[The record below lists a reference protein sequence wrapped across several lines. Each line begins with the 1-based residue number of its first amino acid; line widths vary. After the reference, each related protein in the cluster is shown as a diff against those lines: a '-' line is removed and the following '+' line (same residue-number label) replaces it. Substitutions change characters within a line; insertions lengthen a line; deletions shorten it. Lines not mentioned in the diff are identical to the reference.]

1 MGILSN
7 TVSLAQYRAKGTPP
21 KTDLAA
27 WAGERLAAG
36 GFRSIEETTEELS
49 QGWVHLDDFTRSSFD
64 EERAWRREN
73 YLSFT
78 LRRDRRRVPAI
89 ILRAHLA
96 RAREEF
102 LAANPGYSHL
112 PRDKKEDLR
121 DAHRSRLLARTLPSP
136 STADVVWDT
145 RSGLVT
151 FAGLGAPMLTA
162 FEELFETTFTGLRL
176 VPEHPFARAEA
187 ILPKESRQSLYDADM
202 AGTEAV
208 LERIEK
214 NRWLGWDFLEW
225 VLYRTMKSTAEYAVS
240 RPGPL
245 PRGAGFTA
253 FIDERIVLLR
263 EEEDSPQKV
272 TVLGPQSNYG
282 EALASLASGK
292 RISEANLHFQVEELR
307 WSMTLRGERFHLAS
321 FKAPPVT
328 VEKDNLTDAA
338 DEKEAV
344 FYERMLLIEQGIQ
357 LLHSLYGEFLDRR
370 LGGNWKRTA
379 GKIKAWREGAKS

>member
-7 TVSLAQYRAKGTPP
+7 TVSLAQYRVKGTPP
-21 KTDLAA
+21 ESDLAD
-27 WAGERLAAG
+27 WAGGRLAAG

-49 QGWVHLDDFTRSSFD
+49 QGWVHLDDFTLSSFD
-64 EERAWRREN
+64 EARAWRREN
-73 YLSFT
+73 YLVFT

-89 ILRAHLA
+89 ILRAHLE

-102 LAANPGYSHL
+102 LSANPGYNHL
-112 PRDKKEDLR
+112 PREKKEDLR
-121 DAHRSRLLARTLPSP
+121 DAHRGRLLARTLPSP

-151 FAGLGAPMLTA
+151 FTSLGTPALTA
-162 FEELFETTFTGLRL
+162 FEELFEETFPGLRL

-187 ILPKESRQSLYDADM
+187 ILPKASRRPLYDADM

-225 VLYRTMKSTAEYAVS
+225 VLYRTMKSSAEYTVS

-245 PRGAGFTA
+245 PRGVGFTA
-253 FIDERIVLLR
+253 FIDERLVLLR

-272 TVLGPQSNYG
+272 TVLGPQSGYG
-282 EALASLASGK
+282 EALAGLAGGK

-321 FKAPPVT
+321 FKAPKVT

-344 FYERMLLIEQGIQ
+344 FYERMLLFEQGIQ
-357 LLHSLYGEFLDRR
+357 LLHSLYAEFLNRR
-370 LGGNWKRTA
+370 LDGSWGKAA
-379 GKIKAWREGAKS
+379 GRIKAWREGKKG

>member
-7 TVSLAQYRAKGTPP
+7 TVSLAQYRVKGTPP
-21 KTDLAA
+21 KSDLAG
-27 WAGERLAAG
+27 WAGERLAG
-36 GFRSIEETTEELS
+36 SGFRSIEETTEELS

-64 EERAWRREN
+64 EERAWRRAN
-73 YLSFT
+73 YLAFT

-102 LAANPGYSHL
+102 LAANPGYNHL
-112 PRDKKEDLR
+112 PREKKEDLR
-121 DAHRSRLLARTLPSP
+121 DAHRGRLLARTLPSP

-151 FAGLGAPMLTA
+151 FTGLGAPMLEA

-176 VPEHPFARAEA
+176 VPEHPFARAEE
-187 ILPKESRQSLYDADM
+187 ILPKESRQALHDADM

-208 LERIEK
+208 LDRIEK

-225 VLYRTMKSTAEYAVS
+225 VLYRTMKSSSEYAVS

-253 FIDERIVLLR
+253 FIDERLVLLR

-272 TVLGPQSNYG
+272 TVLGPQSGYG
-282 EALASLASGK
+282 EALAGLASGK
-292 RISEANLHFQVEELR
+292 RISEATLHFQVEELR
-307 WSMTLRGERFHLAS
+307 WSATLRGERFHLAS
-321 FKAPPVT
+321 FKAPAVT
-328 VEKDNLTDAA
+328 VEKDNRTDAA

-357 LLHSLYGEFLDRR
+357 LLHSLYGEFLTGR

-379 GKIKAWREGAKS
+379 GKIKDWREGGKR

>member
-1 MGILSN
+1 
-7 TVSLAQYRAKGTPP
+7 
-21 KTDLAA
+21 
-27 WAGERLAAG
+27 
-36 GFRSIEETTEELS
+36 
-49 QGWVHLDDFTRSSFD
+49 
-64 EERAWRREN
+64 
-73 YLSFT
+73 
-78 LRRDRRRVPAI
+78 
-89 ILRAHLA
+89 
-96 RAREEF
+96 
-102 LAANPGYSHL
+102 
-112 PRDKKEDLR
+112 
-121 DAHRSRLLARTLPSP
+121 
-136 STADVVWDT
+136 
-145 RSGLVT
+145 
-151 FAGLGAPMLTA
+151 
-162 FEELFETTFTGLRL
+162 
-176 VPEHPFARAEA
+176 
-187 ILPKESRQSLYDADM
+187 
-202 AGTEAV
+202 
-208 LERIEK
+208 
-214 NRWLGWDFLEW
+214 
-225 VLYRTMKSTAEYAVS
+225 MKSTAEYAVS

-357 LLHSLYGEFLDRR
+357 LLHSLYGEFLAGR